1 MAFARVIAQAKPAHA
16 ETPEKSPRPAAK
28 RTAMVLPHFELIR
41 PFSLDSKT
49 GLGQWKSPSLD

>member
-16 ETPEKSPRPAAK
+16 KTPEKTPRPAAQ
-28 RTAMVLPHFELIR
+28 RTAMVLSHLKFIR